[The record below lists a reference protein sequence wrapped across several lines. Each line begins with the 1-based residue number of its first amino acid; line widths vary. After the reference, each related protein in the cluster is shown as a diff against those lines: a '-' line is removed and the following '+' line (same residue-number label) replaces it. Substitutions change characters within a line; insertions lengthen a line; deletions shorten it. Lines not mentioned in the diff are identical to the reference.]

1 MKLFV
6 DTALLSEIQKCVA
19 AGICD
24 GVTTNPTINLAAG
37 IGTQS
42 EIEQRFIEIAEFI
55 HPRPLCVEVTTDEP
69 SEMVRQ
75 AHIYHGWSPNIV
87 VKITITS
94 RDGTSCLPV
103 IHELYKEGIDVNA
116 TAMVTFNQAFLA
128 AKAGAKYL
136 SLFGGRID
144 DEGSDA
150 VRVIGK
156 MRTWLDWWGAACPK
170 SPEIIVGSSRTTKN
184 ISDWALTGAHILT
197 ITPAIIDK
205 LLVNARTKE
214 TVTQFI
220 EDAGK
225 ALLTSSNSP
234 KQ

>member
-6 DTALLSEIQKCVA
+6 DTAVFSEVEKCLA

-42 EIEQRFIEIAEFI
+42 EMKERSIQIAKLI

-69 SEMVRQ
+69 QEMLRQ
-75 AHIYHGWSPNIV
+75 AREYHGWAPNIV
-87 VKITITS
+87 VKITITT
-94 RDGTSCLPV
+94 RDGTSCLPI
-103 IHELYKEGIDVNA
+103 IHELFKEGVDVNA
-116 TAMVTFNQAFLA
+116 TAMMTVNQAILA

-144 DEGSDA
+144 DEGAESVQVISDT
-150 VRVIGK
+150 RI
-156 MRTWLDWWGAACPK
+156 WLDWWESACPN

-197 ITPAIIDK
+197 ITPALIDK

-214 TVTQFI
+214 TVVQFI
-220 EDAGK
+220 EDAAK
-225 ALLTSSNSP
+225 ALATT
-234 KQ
+234 